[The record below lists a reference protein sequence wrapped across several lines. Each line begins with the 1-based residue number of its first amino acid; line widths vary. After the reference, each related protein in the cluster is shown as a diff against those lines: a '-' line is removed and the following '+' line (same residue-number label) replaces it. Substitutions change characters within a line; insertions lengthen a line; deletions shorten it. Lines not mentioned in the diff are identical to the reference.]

1 MNEAGLGEPSG
12 LLCNIQRVTSL
23 DRTIIDAA
31 QLNKFRSL
39 FQIVCTV
46 QSYNYKFP
54 ISKNI

>member
-1 MNEAGLGEPSG
+1 MNGAELGEPSG
-12 LLCNIQRVTSL
+12 LSCNIQRVTSL

-31 QLNKFRSL
+31 QLKFRSL

-46 QSYNYKFP
+46 QSYISKFP